1 MYMTKNV
8 YQRNVTYYDGDD
20 ITIFHYLI
28 EKAKSVFIENSNYF
42 ESLSDDE
49 IKKLKKN
56 NTPVIFASTVSSMKP
71 AFDFSLIRS
80 DMNDRARRRYLIID
94 ADFDAGK
101 EESSQYLY
109 NKIIEVAKEHN
120 TPLIIYPTVSYPEK
134 PRFRA
139 VMFTKN
145 LLGAA
150 EYYQAMSWWYDQLG
164 IFMINKNARADQDV
178 YEVLEGLE
186 KDLVDA
192 ADTSNT
198 NIRSNNNAPFFVN
211 FDQLEAIYDNTQEE
225 GLELLEKSLWKEY
238 DKPKLPKRQ
247 NFDDHNM
254 LDEYK
259 LSDEFLDKAVHDFAK
274 TDFAKDYNTFWR
286 FLHSVARA
294 EDKKQITPEQ
304 VDKILNWVAETGD
317 NNDKELVW
325 KLNNRSQ
332 YAIERNRV
340 LSIPSYYKSAAPL
353 CAYPA
358 FRDVLLDDLGY
369 DELATSALANM
380 FSYDLKL
387 DEFDKAET
395 KKPKVR
401 VKLKSKKDKS
411 ESVEKTEDKPKAVEK
426 TETVKPKAKL
436 KAKPMAKPKAKPVV
450 NDETE
455 KTEVGAKP
463 KSVVKPKA
471 KPKAKAKAKAK
482 AKVKARPKIKVSIN
496 KPKK

>member
-471 KPKAKAKAKAK
+471 KPKARVKAK
-482 AKVKARPKIKVSIN
+482 PKIKVSIN

>member
-94 ADFDAGK
+94 ADFDASK

-426 TETVKPKAKL
+426 TETVKPKAKP

-471 KPKAKAKAKAK
+471 KAKAK

>member
-1 MYMTKNV
+1 MYLTKNV

-20 ITIFHYLI
+20 ITIFHYML

-42 ESLSDDE
+42 ESLDADE

-56 NTPVIFASTVSSMKP
+56 NTPVIFASTVSAMKP

-94 ADFDAGK
+94 ADFDEGK
-101 EESSQYLY
+101 DESSQYLY
-109 NKIIEVAKEHN
+109 NKIIEVAKAYN

-139 VMFTKN
+139 VMFTKQ
-145 LLGAA
+145 LLDAGG
-150 EYYQAMSWWYDQLG
+150 YYQAMSWWYDQLG
-164 IFMINKNARADQDV
+164 IFMINKNSRADKDV
-178 YEVLEGLE
+178 YDVLEGLE

-211 FDQLEAIYDNTQEE
+211 FEQLDAIYDTTQDEN
-225 GLELLEKSLWKEY
+225 LELLDKSFWKDY

-247 NFDDHNM
+247 NFSDHNM
-254 LDEYK
+254 LDDYP

-294 EDKKQITPEQ
+294 EDKKQITAEQ
-304 VDKILNWVAETGD
+304 VDKILNWVAETGED
-317 NNDKELVW
+317 NDKELVW
-325 KLNNRSQ
+325 KLNNKTQ

-353 CAYPA
+353 CAYPE
-358 FRDVLLDDLGY
+358 FQNVLLDDLGY
-369 DELATSALANM
+369 SDMATSALANA
-380 FSYDLKL
+380 FSYDRTFDK
-387 DEFDKAET
+387 FDKAEV
-395 KKPKVR
+395 KKPKV
-401 VKLKSKKDKS
+401 KLNFKNKKQKDKA
-411 ESVEKTEDKPKAVEK
+411 ETVEKPKANKKSSVK
-426 TETVKPKAKL
+426 KPETKAV
-436 KAKPMAKPKAKPVV
+436 AKPKA
-450 NDETE
+450 T
-455 KTEVGAKP
+455 
-463 KSVVKPKA
+463 
-471 KPKAKAKAKAK
+471 AK
-482 AKVKARPKIKVSIN
+482 AKVKVKTKPKIKISVN
-496 KPKK
+496 KPRK

>member
-211 FDQLEAIYDNTQEE
+211 FDQLEAIYDNTQAE

-471 KPKAKAKAKAK
+471 KAK

>member
-426 TETVKPKAKL
+426 TETVKPKAKP

-471 KPKAKAKAKAK
+471 KAKAK

>member
-211 FDQLEAIYDNTQEE
+211 FDQLKAIYDNTQAE

-317 NNDKELVW
+317 NNGKELVW

-436 KAKPMAKPKAKPVV
+436 EAKPMAKPKAKPVV

-471 KPKAKAKAKAK
+471 KAK

>member
-1 MYMTKNV
+1 MYMTKIV
-8 YQRNVTYYDGDD
+8 YQRNDTYYDGDD

-353 CAYPA
+353 CPYRA
-358 FRDVLLDDLGY
+358 FRDV
-369 DELATSALANM
+369 
-380 FSYDLKL
+380 
-387 DEFDKAET
+387 
-395 KKPKVR
+395 
-401 VKLKSKKDKS
+401 
-411 ESVEKTEDKPKAVEK
+411 
-426 TETVKPKAKL
+426 
-436 KAKPMAKPKAKPVV
+436 
-450 NDETE
+450 
-455 KTEVGAKP
+455 
-463 KSVVKPKA
+463 
-471 KPKAKAKAKAK
+471 
-482 AKVKARPKIKVSIN
+482 
-496 KPKK
+496 

>member
-211 FDQLEAIYDNTQEE
+211 FDQLEAIYDNTQAE

-317 NNDKELVW
+317 NNGKELVW

-436 KAKPMAKPKAKPVV
+436 EAKPMAKPKAKPVV

-471 KPKAKAKAKAK
+471 KAK

>member
-1 MYMTKNV
+1 MYLTKNV
-8 YQRNVTYYDGDD
+8 YQRNVTFYDGDD
-20 ITIFHYLI
+20 ITIFHYLL

-42 ESLSDDE
+42 ESLTDDE

-80 DMNDRARRRYLIID
+80 DMNDRAKRRYLIID

-101 EESSQYLY
+101 EEPSQYLY

-211 FDQLEAIYDNTQEE
+211 FDQLDAIYDNTQEE
-225 GLELLEKSLWKEY
+225 GLELLEKSLWKDY
-238 DKPKLPKRQ
+238 DKPRLPKRQ
-247 NFDDHNM
+247 TFSDHNM
-254 LDEYK
+254 LDEYE
-259 LSDEFLDKAVHDFAK
+259 LSDEFLDKAVHEFAK
-274 TDFAKDYNTFWR
+274 TDFAKDYSTFWR

-294 EDKKQITPEQ
+294 EDQKQITPEQ

-317 NNDKELVW
+317 DNDKELVW
-325 KLNNRSQ
+325 KLNNRTQ

-340 LSIPSYYKSAAPL
+340 LSIPSYYSSAVPL

-358 FRDVLLDDLGY
+358 FRDVLLDELGY
-369 DELATSALANM
+369 DELATSALAEAFNWE
-380 FSYDLKL
+380 YKPDK
-387 DEFDKAET
+387 FDKAEV
-395 KKPKVR
+395 KKPR
-401 VKLKSKKDKS
+401 VKIKQKAKPRVATENQTVDKAEDKSTAVSEVDNKPKS
-411 ESVEKTEDKPKAVEK
+411 ESKVTDDKVEIKSEVTVDKA
-426 TETVKPKAKL
+426 
-436 KAKPMAKPKAKPVV
+436 
-450 NDETE
+450 DD
-455 KTEVGAKP
+455 KP

-471 KPKAKAKAKAK
+471 KQKTVVKPKAKPK
-482 AKVKARPKIKVSIN
+482 AKVKAKPKIKISIN